1 MTEQEVIEKKRA
13 YMREYVR
20 ARRAS
25 DPVFLEKQ
33 REAGRKSQA
42 KRREE
47 KTDTT
52 AEWKAANKEKVSVYA
67 KEYAKNNKEYL
78 RKKQAERKLQKKDQY
93 ALVLKAWREK
103 NKEHI
108 KEWNRVYTAA
118 RYKNDPVFALKINQR
133 SRVRAIL
140 KNNKSAKTHH
150 LLGCTFEELKMH
162 LESQFV
168 NDMSWDNMG
177 KWHID
182 HIVPLAAFD
191 LTKEENQKLAFHH
204 TNLQPLWAIDNL
216 KKGAKY
222 G

>member
-1 MTEQEVIEKKRA
+1 M
-13 YMREYVR
+13 
-20 ARRAS
+20 
-25 DPVFLEKQ
+25 
-33 REAGRKSQA
+33 
-42 KRREE
+42 
-47 KTDTT
+47 
-52 AEWKAANKEKVSVYA
+52 
-67 KEYAKNNKEYL
+67 
-78 RKKQAERKLQKKDQY
+78 
-93 ALVLKAWREK
+93 
-103 NKEHI
+103 
-108 KEWNRVYTAA
+108 
-118 RYKNDPVFALKINQR
+118 ALKRCRCIWEDTHE
-133 SRVRAIL
+133 SGHLIVRTKKFPEIFL
-140 KNNKSAKTHH
+140 VFHKHRKNNKSAKTHH